1 MDPVTATLPV
11 APLSVHSGVVPLD
24 GAAVGHAV
32 LIGDGGNGGNV
43 GTGTPGAGGS
53 GGVLLG
59 DEGLNGSP

>member
-1 MDPVTATLPV
+1 M
-11 APLSVHSGVVPLD
+11 
-24 GAAVGHAV
+24 
-32 LIGDGGNGGNV
+32 LIGNGGNV